1 MCCVKSAALI
11 WRPCAACA
19 WAGQDMRVPV
29 LLDGVITNT
38 AALCAVRLCPA
49 VQGALIAS
57 HVSQEPAAKLL
68 LDALELQPCISAGL
82 HLGEG
87 SGAVLALPLLD
98 QALAVYNSG
107 HTFDALGI
115 DAYVPQ

>member
-1 MCCVKSAALI
+1 MPTNFDLWNGVAFAPSASISELADSL
-11 WRPCAACA
+11 
-19 WAGQDMRVPV
+19 
-29 LLDGVITNT
+29 T
-38 AALCAVRLCPA
+38 PA